1 MRVALCELFRMA
13 SIAINESTV
22 FPRRNDVDALV
33 AITVGMRFR
42 QAHLQMSHQAE
53 QILIFFVGPEVAG

>member
-1 MRVALCELFRMA
+1 MA